1 MKKSLFLL
9 CVLSLGVT
17 HNNWAQTTDKAQILT
32 TDNYL
37 KGAVTEKNGV
47 VVFEETFIVPGKS
60 KVDIFDSLK
69 NYTQSIV
76 TGENHL
82 PQSRITELSPNK
94 DIIAAS
100 VEETLWFK
108 RTALVSDFA
117 RFFYQLVFEVSDGQ
131 FKVTLLRLRYIYE
144 PMATPGQDNV
154 MLAEEWITDKEALKK
169 DGTQL
174 RRGTSKK
181 FRIAT
186 IDRKNQ
192 LFRGAGRACGLKF
205 TRIIEE

>member
-9 CVLSLGVT
+9 CVLFLGVT

-60 KVDIFDSLK
+60 KADIFDSLK
-69 NYTQSIV
+69 NYAQSIV

-131 FKVTLLRLRYIYE
+131 FKVTLLRIRYIYE

-205 TRIIEE
+205 TRIVEE

>member
-9 CVLSLGVT
+9 CVLFLGVT

-100 VEETLWFK
+100 IEETLWFK

-131 FKVTLLRLRYIYE
+131 FKVTLLRIRYIYE

-169 DGTQL
+169 DGAQL

-205 TRIIEE
+205 TRIVEE

>member
-9 CVLSLGVT
+9 CVLFLGGT

-60 KVDIFDSLK
+60 KADIFDSLK
-69 NYTQSIV
+69 NYAQSIV

-131 FKVTLLRLRYIYE
+131 FKVTLLRIRYIYE

-205 TRIIEE
+205 TRIVEE

>member
-9 CVLSLGVT
+9 CVLFLGGT
-17 HNNWAQTTDKAQILT
+17 YNNWAQTTDKAQILT

-131 FKVTLLRLRYIYE
+131 FKVTLLRIRYIYE

-169 DGTQL
+169 DGAQL

-205 TRIIEE
+205 TRIVEE

>member
-9 CVLSLGVT
+9 CVLFLGGT
-17 HNNWAQTTDKAQILT
+17 YNNWAQTTDKAQILT

-100 VEETLWFK
+100 IEETLWFK

-131 FKVTLLRLRYIYE
+131 FKVTLLRIRYIYE

-205 TRIIEE
+205 TRIVEE

>member
-9 CVLSLGVT
+9 CVLFLGVT

-131 FKVTLLRLRYIYE
+131 FKVMLLRIRYIYE
-144 PMATPGQDNV
+144 PMATPGPDNV

-169 DGTQL
+169 DGAQL

-205 TRIIEE
+205 TRIVEE

>member
-9 CVLSLGVT
+9 WVLFLGVT

-131 FKVTLLRLRYIYE
+131 FKVTLLRIRYIYE

-169 DGTQL
+169 DGAQL

-205 TRIIEE
+205 TRILEE

>member
-9 CVLSLGVT
+9 CVLFLGVT

-37 KGAVTEKNGV
+37 KRAVTEKNGV

-205 TRIIEE
+205 TRFIEE

>member
-9 CVLSLGVT
+9 CVLFLGGT

>member
-1 MKKSLFLL
+1 MKKILFLVCAL
-9 CVLSLGVT
+9 FLGGSL
-17 HNNWAQTTDKAQILT
+17 NNWAQSTDKASIVT

-37 KGAVTEKNGV
+37 NGAVTEKNGV
-47 VVFEETFIVPGKS
+47 VVFEETFVVPGKS
-60 KVDIFDSLK
+60 KADIFEALK
-69 NYTQSIV
+69 KYTESIV

-82 PQSRITELSPNK
+82 PQSRIMELSPQEGV
-94 DIIAAS
+94 IAAS
-100 VEETLWFK
+100 IEETLWFK

-117 RFFYQLVFEVSDGQ
+117 RFFYHLVFEVSEGQ

-144 PMATPGQDNV
+144 PMTTPGQDNV

-169 DGTQL
+169 NGTQL

-186 IDRKNQ
+186 IDRKNE

-205 TRIIEE
+205 VRVVEE

>member
-9 CVLSLGVT
+9 CVLFLGVT

-131 FKVTLLRLRYIYE
+131 FKVTLLRIRYIYE

-169 DGTQL
+169 DGAQL

-205 TRIIEE
+205 TRIVEE

>member
-9 CVLSLGVT
+9 CVLFLGVT

-131 FKVTLLRLRYIYE
+131 FKVMLLRIRYIYE

-169 DGTQL
+169 DVAQL

-205 TRIIEE
+205 TRIVEE

>member
-9 CVLSLGVT
+9 CVLFLGGT
-17 HNNWAQTTDKAQILT
+17 YNNWAQTTDKAQILT

-47 VVFEETFIVPGKS
+47 VVFEEIFIVPGKS
-60 KVDIFDSLK
+60 KAEIFDSLK
-69 NYTQSIV
+69 NYIQSIV

-131 FKVTLLRLRYIYE
+131 FKVTLLRIRYIYE

-205 TRIIEE
+205 TRIVEE

>member
-9 CVLSLGVT
+9 CVLFLGVT

-32 TDNYL
+32 SDNYL

>member
-9 CVLSLGVT
+9 CVLFLGVT

-131 FKVTLLRLRYIYE
+131 FKVMLLRIRYIYE

-169 DGTQL
+169 DGAQW

-205 TRIIEE
+205 TRIVEE

>member
-9 CVLSLGVT
+9 CVLFLGVT

-205 TRIIEE
+205 TRIVEE

>member
-9 CVLSLGVT
+9 CVLFLGVT

-131 FKVTLLRLRYIYE
+131 FKVTLLRIRYIYE

-169 DGTQL
+169 DGAQL

>member
-9 CVLSLGVT
+9 CVLFLGVT

-100 VEETLWFK
+100 VEETLCFK

>member
-9 CVLSLGVT
+9 CVLFLGVT

-169 DGTQL
+169 DGAQL

-205 TRIIEE
+205 TRIVEE

>member
-9 CVLSLGVT
+9 CVLFLGVT

-181 FRIAT
+181 FRIAS

>member
-9 CVLSLGVT
+9 CVLFLVGT

>member
-9 CVLSLGVT
+9 CVLFLGGT
-17 HNNWAQTTDKAQILT
+17 YNNWAQTTDKAQILT

-60 KVDIFDSLK
+60 KADIFDSLT

-100 VEETLWFK
+100 IEETLWFK

-131 FKVTLLRLRYIYE
+131 FKVTLLRIRYIYE

-169 DGTQL
+169 DGAQL

-205 TRIIEE
+205 TRIVEE

>member
-9 CVLSLGVT
+9 CVLFLGVT

-131 FKVTLLRLRYIYE
+131 FKVSLLRLRYIYE

>member
-9 CVLSLGVT
+9 CVLFLGVT

-82 PQSRITELSPNK
+82 PQSRITELSPNN

>member
-1 MKKSLFLL
+1 MKNNLFLL
-9 CVLSLGVT
+9 CVLFLGGT
-17 HNNWAQTTDKAQILT
+17 HYNWAQTTDKAQILT

-47 VVFEETFIVPGKS
+47 VVFDETFIVPGKS
-60 KVDIFDSLK
+60 KADIFDSLK

-82 PQSRITELSPNK
+82 PQSRITELSPNN
-94 DIIAAS
+94 DVISAS

-131 FKVTLLRLRYIYE
+131 FKVTLLRIRYIYE

-174 RRGTSKK
+174 RRGTSRK
-181 FRIAT
+181 FRVAT
-186 IDRKNQ
+186 IDRKNE

-205 TRIIEE
+205 THIVEE

>member
-9 CVLSLGVT
+9 WVLFLGVT

-131 FKVTLLRLRYIYE
+131 FKVTLLRIRYIYE

-169 DGTQL
+169 DGAQL

>member
-9 CVLSLGVT
+9 CVLFLGVT

-69 NYTQSIV
+69 NHTQSIV

-131 FKVTLLRLRYIYE
+131 FKVTLLRIRYIYE

-169 DGTQL
+169 DGAQL

>member
-9 CVLSLGVT
+9 CVLFLGGT
-17 HNNWAQTTDKAQILT
+17 YNNWAQTTDKAQILT
-32 TDNYL
+32 ADNYL

-131 FKVTLLRLRYIYE
+131 FKVTLLRIRYIYE

-205 TRIIEE
+205 TRIVEE

>member
-9 CVLSLGVT
+9 CVLFLGVT

-131 FKVTLLRLRYIYE
+131 VKVTLLRLRYIYE

>member
-9 CVLSLGVT
+9 CVLFLGGT

-60 KVDIFDSLK
+60 KADIFDSLK

-82 PQSRITELSPNK
+82 PQSRITELSPNN
-94 DIIAAS
+94 DVISAS

-181 FRIAT
+181 FRVAT
-186 IDRKNQ
+186 IDRKNE

-205 TRIIEE
+205 TRIVEE

>member
-9 CVLSLGVT
+9 CVLFLGVT

-131 FKVTLLRLRYIYE
+131 FKVMLLRIRYIYE

-169 DGTQL
+169 DGAQL

-205 TRIIEE
+205 TRIVEE

>member
-9 CVLSLGVT
+9 CVLFLGVT

-47 VVFEETFIVPGKS
+47 VVFEETFIIPGKS

-131 FKVTLLRLRYIYE
+131 FKVTLLRIRYIYE

-205 TRIIEE
+205 TRIVEE

>member
-9 CVLSLGVT
+9 CVLFLGVT

-32 TDNYL
+32 ADNYL

-131 FKVTLLRLRYIYE
+131 FKVTLLRIRYIYE

-205 TRIIEE
+205 TRIVEE